1 MSGDYSPENYRWEKK
16 YGSYYWMHGKDIRCM
31 TETVAVAFSM
41 LDENTTVMHKMGQP
55 ETVRQWVEE
64 TQAKYR
70 ESGLDEDANKL
81 IVMESDEWDVED
93 LNKILHISG
102 YIAAFLKKSGVDM
115 TIEGYIP

>member
-1 MSGDYSPENYRWEKK
+1 
-16 YGSYYWMHGKDIRCM
+16 M